1 MAKRTKLL
9 EDDKFLVE
17 SLVIAF
23 DLATATRIVRPTED
37 QFDSVFMCFIFED
50 LGNELFSIIEINFT
64 RNSSVAKCPTKSID
78 C

>member
-23 DLATATRIVRPTED
+23 DLTTATRIVWPTED
-37 QFDSVFMCFIFED
+37 QFDSLFLSFRFERFGDKCFP
-50 LGNELFSIIEINFT
+50 LS
-64 RNSSVAKCPTKSID
+64 R
-78 C
+78 

>member
-1 MAKRTKLL
+1 MEHLDGD
-9 EDDKFLVE
+9 EFLVE
-17 SLVIAF
+17 CPMIAF
-23 DLATATRIVRPTED
+23 DLATTTRIVWPTED
-37 QFDSVFMCFIFED
+37 QFDSVFLCFIFED